1 MDVSRVRPIREYV
14 RLVRVIIQYTVSKS
28 CVLWCSHGPRAV
40 AGAGVRVAARRRE
53 LVAAAA
59 VGSRARAAAADL
71 LHSRSGVPGAF
82 LVHVLRYDRE
92 IALTHSISILIF
104 YSYVQYCTS
113 SAAYLYSYSVARAFR
128 VEPKLTRLIGVFY
141 SWMLDVGYNIVVS
154 VPMYL
159 HAVHVISFNRQR
171 PLPDVD
177 QESPI
182 INQLLQSGPFGSH
195 AAAAATL
202 ECAALRLAWHT
213 VHASLRPLSHCWH
226 LSL

>member
-104 YSYVQYCTS
+104 YSLCALLYILCCISLLILRGPCVS
-113 SAAYLYSYSVARAFR
+113 SRAEADTFDRR
-128 VEPKLTRLIGVFY
+128 VL
-141 SWMLDVGYNIVVS
+141 
-154 VPMYL
+154 
-159 HAVHVISFNRQR
+159 
-171 PLPDVD
+171 
-177 QESPI
+177 
-182 INQLLQSGPFGSH
+182 
-195 AAAAATL
+195 
-202 ECAALRLAWHT
+202 
-213 VHASLRPLSHCWH
+213 
-226 LSL
+226 